1 MGRRLTEEA
10 DLLLV
15 VIPAHQPQ
23 LGAPIVE
30 STSHRNRLIVANH
43 ADRLA
48 ASEIP
53 LPNES
58 LLVSAHTGRGLK
70 TLAAR
75 ISEKLVGEL
84 PGGARLIIASQRQR
98 DLLIGVASRVEEALD
113 AHRGDAGLAVAAERL
128 YAALEPLDAIVG
140 RDSREA
146 VLDALFSRFCIGK

>member
-15 VIPAHQPQ
+15 VLPAHELH
-23 LGAPIVE
+23 LGKGIIDK
-30 STSHRNRLIVANH
+30 TSHRNRLIVANH
-43 ADRLA
+43 ADRLLESMEA
-48 ASEIP
+48 APE
-53 LPNES
+53 EA
-58 LLVSAHTGRGLK
+58 LLVSAHTGEGIEN
-70 TLAAR
+70 LADK

-98 DLLIGVASRVEEALD
+98 DLLIGVAQRVEEAVE
-113 AHRGDAGLAVAAERL
+113 AHCGEAGLAVAAERL